1 MTKGITTRLGGG
13 YKLFAVVLAAALA
26 GGAFGTVT
34 NVWNNA
40 TGDGK
45 WSSVGN
51 WSEGHSPT
59 AAEYAFVSNEVDG
72 AVIDID
78 VDDLSIKAL
87 IIGAP
92 SAVVTN
98 QLWFFGKELTLTEQ
112 FTGTS
117 GTNQGGKEI
126 PDKLVPLQV
135 RNRSTVVFDVPV
147 TFSNLTQN
155 TGLWHGS
162 QTGQTLTFL
171 RTVNVPGS
179 KTFYLHG
186 NSAAFVDFKGLFNH
200 PEGLL
205 RESMYP
211 CGKAN
216 FYGPVHVKEI
226 CTGADYNNPGWSFHH
241 TDTQYKLVQITH
253 GTWLFQDAP
262 GIFSTNHVLD
272 VTGHPSIPDYVTSGC
287 FFNLGD
293 LPRTEIDRLSTAANA
308 DTWNNL
314 TNSSR
319 AAYCGAGITSMVGR
333 DATKGGYGHARLTLR
348 GTADDVSGLAL
359 YGAYGA
365 TYATGVHTPI
375 DLEWNP
381 VGDFTQTL
389 KGRVH
394 GCCGTLTVKRG
405 TLKVTGAASFAYV
418 PRISV
423 LDGGFGATFDLDVT
437 KANALQLVR
446 WIDLQGA
453 NARFRIGANAATPF
467 AEDRAIAIIDSGA
480 KFVVPAGAAAS
491 LMAVV
496 YNGERIANDTYTG
509 GADTASAKHAD
520 WIDGEGTITVTA
532 AEKLAYWTGA
542 ASGAYEAG
550 TNWAGGAA
558 PGVGTTAV
566 LLDKATEAPLT
577 VTVSTAIASFP
588 TDLFVRNR
596 GTAVTTLSLE
606 ADVAHE
612 NGDVRIEKGGK
623 VVVKNAT
630 YTYTGTFAAK
640 GESPA
645 NQLANRRNFRVT
657 DGGEWVTD
665 DGGETLIDYFIGS
678 FLVDGSNSLTGR
690 VAAVNGGYMRYKGYT
705 SYPLHV
711 HPYGLLDV
719 QDGGWVHLPH
729 YSWNHETTFD
739 LHGGKLNVKD
749 ATFGGQTVWG
759 GSIRFGQGEIV
770 FSGTST
776 NFFDGG
782 ASGQVFSPVA
792 AGEKLHVAMSD
803 TCYNLENGNNDHF
816 YVGGT
821 EGSETVVDYSS
832 PTPGN
837 TLMARIGTGA
847 GKATLNL
854 LGSAEFKTHNYGLRV
869 GYRNGSSTA
878 KAEGFVNVPTGT
890 KLSTGGSTSSWAAN
904 GGSGIGSLAIGL
916 GTGAAGEPSARRNA
930 YGEIRVSGGQVQAGD
945 GHSLIGVGW
954 GEGLYVQ
961 ESGTTKFEVNSC
973 QTVVGLAGGLGHL
986 IVSNGTVST
995 RKLYVGGCPKS
1006 EFTYG
1011 DGWESS
1017 AGIPFSTRHDAQ
1029 GKVSVAGG
1037 SLTTGNYPMILGAD
1051 GSGTVE
1057 MRGSSGTLTTA
1068 NLILSNATQSVVRFV
1083 ADAGGVSPISVTG
1096 ELVVT
1101 DGASM
1106 EVDLSGYTGSANT
1119 FRLFSFDSSSGD
1131 LESMP
1136 VTLLDANGVSRKPRC
1151 LVKRANALE
1160 LAVISGTIVIFR

>member
-1 MTKGITTRLGGG
+1 MAKKTGFI
-13 YKLFAVVLAAALA
+13 ALA
-26 GGAFGTVT
+26 TVSLGVNIAASGVVT

-59 AAEYAFVSNEVDG
+59 TAEYAFVSNEVDG

-78 VDDLSIKAL
+78 VDDLTIKAL
-87 IIGAP
+87 VIGAP
-92 SAVVTN
+92 SEAVTN
-98 QLWFFGKELTLTEQ
+98 QLWFFGKGITLTEQ

-117 GTNQGGKEI
+117 GSSVGRTEI

-135 RNRSTVVFDVPV
+135 RSRSMVVFDVPV

-162 QTGQTLTFL
+162 TTGQTLTFL
-171 RTVNVPGS
+171 KTVNVPGS
-179 KTFYLHG
+179 TIFYLHG
-186 NSAAFVDFKGLFNH
+186 NDAAYVDFKGLFNH

-205 RESMYP
+205 CGYMYP
-211 CGKAN
+211 CSRAR

-226 CTGADYNNPGWSFHH
+226 CKGVDYNNPSWSFHNP
-241 TDTQYKLVQITH
+241 DTQYKLVQISH
-253 GTWLFQDAP
+253 GTWLHQDAP
-262 GIFSTNHVLD
+262 GVFSTNHVLD
-272 VTGHPSIPDYVTSGC
+272 VTGHPSINANVGSGC
-287 FFNLGD
+287 YFNLGD
-293 LPRTEIDRLSTAANA
+293 QPRTEIDRLSTAANA
-308 DTWNNL
+308 ATWNIL
-314 TNSSR
+314 TNSSN
-319 AAYCGAGITSMVGR
+319 AAYCGDGITSMVGR
-333 DATKGGYGHARLTLR
+333 DTRLNGYGHARLTLR

-359 YGAYGA
+359 YGAYGE

-375 DLEWNP
+375 DLEWDP
-381 VGDFTQTL
+381 IGDFTQTL
-389 KGRVH
+389 FGRVH
-394 GCCGTLTVKRG
+394 CCFGTLTVKRG
-405 TLKVTGAASFAYV
+405 TLKVAGAASFAYV

-453 NARFRIGANAATPF
+453 KARFRIGENAATPF
-467 AEDRAIAIIDSGA
+467 GADRAIAIVDSGA
-480 KFVVPAGAAAS
+480 KFVMPAGASAS

-496 YNGERIANDTYTG
+496 YGGERVANDTYTG
-509 GADTASAKHAD
+509 GETTASAKHAD
-520 WIDGEGTITVTA
+520 WIDGDGTITVTA

-542 ASGAYEAG
+542 ESGAYEADA
-550 TNWAGGAA
+550 NWAGGAA
-558 PGVGTTAV
+558 PGDGTTAV
-566 LLDKATEAPLT
+566 LLDKATAEPLT
-577 VTVSTAIASFP
+577 VTVSTAIDSFP

-612 NGDVRIEKGGK
+612 KGDVRIEKGGK

-719 QDGGWVHLPH
+719 QDGGWVHVPH
-729 YSWNHETTFD
+729 YSYNHSTTFD

-782 ASGQVFSPVA
+782 AGGQVFSPVA
-792 AGEKLHVAMSD
+792 GGEKLHVAMSD
-803 TCYNLENGNNDHF
+803 TCYNWENGNNDHF

-821 EGSETVVDYSS
+821 EGTETVIDYSS
-832 PTPGN
+832 TTPGR
-837 TLMARIGTGA
+837 TLQARIGTGA

-854 LGSAEFKTHNYGLRV
+854 LGSAEFKTHDYGLRV
-869 GYRNGSSTA
+869 GYRNGTGTT

-890 KLSTGGSTSSWAAN
+890 TLRTGGSASSWAAN

-930 YGEIRVSGGQVQAGD
+930 YGEIRVSGGLVQTGSD
-945 GHSLIGVGW
+945 GHSLIGIGW

-961 ESGTTKFEVNSC
+961 ENGTTKFEVNSC

-1006 EFTYG
+1006 EFAYG

-1037 SLTTGNYPMILGAD
+1037 SLTTGNYPVILGAD
-1051 GSGTVE
+1051 GDGTIE
-1057 MRGSSGTLTTA
+1057 MIGKGGSFTA
-1068 NLILSNATQSVVRFV
+1068 GSLVLSNDTSSVIRFV
-1083 ADAGGVSPISVTG
+1083 AGPDGFSPIDVTG
-1096 ELVVT
+1096 ELAVT
-1101 DGASM
+1101 DGASV
-1106 EVDLSGYTGSANT
+1106 EVDLSGYTGSSGS
-1119 FRLFSFDSSSGD
+1119 FRLFNFASSSGD
-1131 LESMP
+1131 LESLP
-1136 VTLLDANGVSRKPRC
+1136 VTLRDANGVVSKPYR
-1151 LVKRANALE
+1151 LVKRADSLD
-1160 LAVISGTIVIFR
+1160 LKITKGTIIIVM